1 MSTHQDDGAEAS
13 DLSSRMADLPAVT
26 GFQLIRL
33 LELDG
38 WKRGRRG
45 THGQAL
51 YKRLSGENRTLV
63 TVVPRTRASLPTGT
77 LGGILSVK
85 QTRLSR
91 RRLIELIRKH
101 GMQ

>member
-1 MSTHQDDGAEAS
+1 MAS
-13 DLSSRMADLPAVT
+13 RLTLEKAHAMKNLPAIT

-38 WKRGRRG
+38 WSRGKRD

-51 YKRLSGENRTLV
+51 RKYVKRKQRTLV
-63 TVVPRTRASLPTGT
+63 TVVPRTRASLPSGT

-85 QTRLSR
+85 QTQLGRKGLAA
-91 RRLIELIRKH
+91 LIKKH
-101 GMQ
+101 GLR

>member
-1 MSTHQDDGAEAS
+1 MK
-13 DLSSRMADLPAVT
+13 DLPAIT

-38 WKRGRRG
+38 WVLGQRG

-51 YKRLSGENRTLV
+51 RKYLEGEKRTLV
-63 TVVPRTRASLPTGT
+63 TVVSRTTASLPKGT

-85 QTRLSR
+85 QTRLGR
-91 RRLIELIRKH
+91 NGLAALIRKH
-101 GMQ
+101 GLR

>member
-1 MSTHQDDGAEAS
+1 MKN
-13 DLSSRMADLPAVT
+13 LPAIT

-38 WKRGRRG
+38 WERRRRVN
-45 THGQAL
+45 HGQAL
-51 YKRLSGENRTLV
+51 RKYVRGQRRTLV
-63 TVVPRTRASLPTGT
+63 TVVPRSRASLPSGT

-91 RRLIELIRKH
+91 NGLAALIEKH
-101 GMQ
+101 GLR